1 MKFYKSPFIVKT
13 VHRGQRGAALLT
25 TLLMVALI
33 TITLTAIASKQ
44 HRAIQLAGNR
54 QAQLQLR
61 NLLNAGETFAIATL
75 RRDKVDAERNNSD
88 STEDFWAQ
96 SLPPVPVDGATIE
109 GCIVDL
115 QGKYNLNNLVSVVPD
130 QDGFPQR
137 VVNQEEFQMLQRLL
151 TALAIDVTK
160 ADAIKDWIDTDID
173 ITGTDGAEDDFY
185 TGQDPP
191 YRTANGPMVSPSE
204 LLLVKGFRVIDE
216 GGLDDYETL
225 APHITTIPDEV
236 LAINVNTASSA
247 VISAID
253 VHMPAISDEIKV
265 VDDEYWESYPDCPEG
280 GGLLDALT
288 GGESDDDGADPGA
301 DANADPEAVEEDDG
315 FIYQDIED
323 FKQNAFVSEEENLDD
338 IDDSVIATSST
349 YYMSRVTVTRDDIVI
364 TQYSILRRESNGS
377 ITTLRRSRGTL

>member
-1 MKFYKSPFIVKT
+1 MNKHNSHYAT
-13 VHRGQRGAALLT
+13 TAHRQHGAALLS
-25 TLLMVALI
+25 TLLIVALI
-33 TITLTAIASKQ
+33 TITLAAISSRQ

-61 NLLNAGETFAIATL
+61 NLLTAGETFAIATL

-130 QDGFPQR
+130 QDGFPRR

-173 ITGTDGAEDDFY
+173 VTGTDGAEDDFY
-185 TGQDPP
+185 TGQEPP

-288 GGESDDDGADPGA
+288 SGESGDDPDADPGTDSGADP
-301 DANADPEAVEEDDG
+301 DAQEDDG
-315 FIYQDIED
+315 FFYQDIED
-323 FKQNAFVSEEENLDD
+323 FKQNAFVSEDDNLDD